1 MDDKYKNTIAGKWVA
16 AEKTNKA
23 HRPEIEI
30 TKDNHE
36 KIKAVV
42 NDDGEVTIINF
53 DHVTTLDINNFLALC
68 KWGMKVLGEE
78 RLSGIGD
85 SGFVSYCFHERAI
98 KEKDCR
104 IKELEEKT
112 KTWTKIA
119 EDGTDE
125 ILRLKGAVTA
135 LRNIKDR
142 RNEDKVGRYI
152 DSINEQQKEI
162 ENQDIHIKHLQSQ
175 NDGQVGIIDKYQSI
189 LNADISEAQEGW
201 VSKDWKE
208 WQKKGGYAT
217 VWGYSCEGIHA
228 VPVWIIPKEK
238 DND

>member
-175 NDGQVGIIDKYQSI
+175 NECLAQTVRDQEKMIKDHGTWWSNKVTDLADEVLKAEKI
-189 LNADISEAQEGW
+189 LKAARMEI
-201 VSKDWKE
+201 
-208 WQKKGGYAT
+208 
-217 VWGYSCEGIHA
+217 
-228 VPVWIIPKEK
+228 
-238 DND
+238 